1 LPHPS
6 HYVQYRSVNIELNIA
21 LAMGAACGG
30 WRMRPTNKVNLRRRA
45 MIAGAAALAIS
56 PIRSFAAA
64 DDLADGRF
72 RDEVVELLHRLRPD
86 LPVETTDSPVALRI
100 RQNLVYL
107 VNLHQAVSGASAEA
121 RKAKVLSF
129 VDAMAAGDDSNDK
142 TFEAVRNRLRARIV
156 TAAAAANSA
165 EEKIRILSRPFS
177 AKARIAYV
185 IDNPHTMAY
194 VAHGKLEQWGVGA
207 DAVHAASIANLDT
220 ISKDVPIDAKTPPSG
235 SGYFAVLQNFDDY
248 AAARLLAPKF
258 MERMGEAL
266 GPEYFVAI
274 PVRSALAAWSV
285 DCSARVQIAAH
296 AREVA
301 TTQAYAITDE
311 LFVWSSDG
319 IRLANAAELADHGRG

>member
-1 LPHPS
+1 
-6 HYVQYRSVNIELNIA
+6 
-21 LAMGAACGG
+21 
-30 WRMRPTNKVNLRRRA
+30 MRPNDKGPLKLTRLVFA
-45 MIAGAAALAIS
+45 AGAAGLAL
-56 PIRSFAAA
+56 PVVNSFAEG
-64 DDLADGRF
+64 DDLTDGRF
-72 RDEVVELLHRLRPD
+72 RAEIAELLHREHPD
-86 LPVETTDSPVALRI
+86 WQVETMTSPLSLEVRHTT
-100 RQNLVYL
+100 VYL
-107 VNLHQAVSGASAEA
+107 VNLHQSVRDVRGAQ
-121 RKAKVLSF
+121 RTAKILTF
-129 VDAMAAGDDSNDK
+129 LNAMTSTRNDLDDK
-142 TFEAVRNRLRARIV
+142 TFDVVRNRLRARV
-156 TAAAAANSA
+156 VNAAMAANSS
-165 EEKIRILSRPFS
+165 EDKIRILSRPFS